1 MNSINN
7 YINQM
12 NRNGGVSSFGSVEDL
27 IKTSLGGSF
36 ITEQKK
42 EETHPIKEETIKEE
56 SNIPSPKEVDEL
68 INSSIKRLN
77 NFDPSTFKKK
87 SSDNSLLENEGFE
100 RPILGGPE
108 SSHTVHDRTFRNEIQ
123 DDEPQ
128 EIRIPKKQETVSS
141 KLNNYYPFY
150 RDIEEVFECKVTI
163 EGTAANSVVRLLLET
178 ETWDVIFQGK
188 IKKDGIC
195 SIPIKKLSL
204 FPVGTIGKATLE
216 VIVDDI
222 LFTPWENPF
231 RIEESK
237 KVEVE
242 VFKRRPK

>member
-1 MNSINN
+1 MDSINN
-7 YINQM
+7 YINNM
-12 NRNGGVSSFGSVEDL
+12 NRNGGINSFGSVEDL
-27 IKTSLGGSF
+27 IRTSLGGSF
-36 ITEQKK
+36 SSDKK
-42 EETHPIKEETIKEE
+42 REDL
-56 SNIPSPKEVDEL
+56 SSPKEEIRSTEEIHQEEED
-68 INSSIKRLN
+68 IIKSSIERLK
-77 NFDPSTFKKK
+77 NFDPSAYKKK
-87 SSDNSLLENEGFE
+87 SVDSFT
-100 RPILGGPE
+100 PK
-108 SSHTVHDRTFRNEIQ
+108 
-123 DDEPQ
+123 DEEETIPDLK
-128 EIRIPKKQETVSS
+128 IPKKQETVSS
-141 KLNNYYPFY
+141 KISNYYPFY

-163 EGTAANSVVRLLLET
+163 EGTASNSTVRLLLET
-178 ETWDVIFQGK
+178 ESWDIVFQGK

>member
-1 MNSINN
+1 
-7 YINQM
+7 M
-12 NRNGGVSSFGSVEDL
+12 NRMGGINSFGSVEDL
-27 IKTSLGGSF
+27 IRTSLGGSF
-36 ITEQKK
+36 IDQTPTRK
-42 EETHPIKEETIKEE
+42 EEKVESDTEISGEEEIEE
-56 SNIPSPKEVDEL
+56 I
-68 INSSIKRLN
+68 INSSIQRLK
-77 NFDPSTFKKK
+77 NFDPSAYKKK
-87 SSDNSLLENEGFE
+87 PTSFHREEPENLRDTYREEKIE
-100 RPILGGPE
+100 RE
-108 SSHTVHDRTFRNEIQ
+108 EVK
-123 DDEPQ
+123 
-128 EIRIPKKQETVSS
+128 IPKKQETVSS
-141 KLNNYYPFY
+141 KISNYYPFY

-163 EGTAANSVVRLLLET
+163 EGTASNSIVRLLLET

-204 FPVGTIGKATLE
+204 FPIGTIGKATLE

>member
-1 MNSINN
+1 MDSINN
-7 YINQM
+7 YVNNM
-12 NRNGGVSSFGSVEDL
+12 NRNGGINSFGSVEDL
-27 IKTSLGGSF
+27 IRTSLGGSF
-36 ITEQKK
+36 LADKKK
-42 EETHPIKEETIKEE
+42 EEEESPRKEEIAVEDPIYQEEEDIIK
-56 SNIPSPKEVDEL
+56 
-68 INSSIKRLN
+68 SSIQRLK
-77 NFDPSTFKKK
+77 NFDPSTYKKK
-87 SSDNSLLENEGFE
+87 S
-100 RPILGGPE
+100 PE
-108 SSHTVHDRTFRNEIQ
+108 SFKFQESPEKEEF
-123 DDEPQ
+123 Q
-128 EIRIPKKQETVSS
+128 EIKIPKKQETVSS
-141 KLNNYYPFY
+141 KINNYYPFY

-163 EGTAANSVVRLLLET
+163 EGTASNSIVRLLLET
-178 ETWDVIFQGK
+178 ESWDIVFQGK

>member
-1 MNSINN
+1 MDSINN
-7 YINQM
+7 YVNQM
-12 NRNGGVSSFGSVEDL
+12 NRMGGVNSFGSVEDL
-27 IKTSLGGSF
+27 IRTSLGGSF
-36 ITEQKK
+36 MDQTPPKK
-42 EETHPIKEETIKEE
+42 EEKIEAEIENPGDEEIGE
-56 SNIPSPKEVDEL
+56 I
-68 INSSIKRLN
+68 INSSIQRLK
-77 NFDPSTFKKK
+77 NFDPSTYKKK
-87 SSDNSLLENEGFE
+87 PTSFPEEEPRNPKDSYREE
-100 RPILGGPE
+100 RE
-108 SSHTVHDRTFRNEIQ
+108 EIK
-123 DDEPQ
+123 
-128 EIRIPKKQETVSS
+128 IPKKQETVSS
-141 KLNNYYPFY
+141 KINNYYPFY

-163 EGTAANSVVRLLLET
+163 EGTASNSIVRLLLET

>member
-1 MNSINN
+1 
-7 YINQM
+7 M
-12 NRNGGVSSFGSVEDL
+12 NRNGGISSFGSVEDL
-27 IKTSLGGSF
+27 IRTSLGGSF
-36 ITEQKK
+36 IDKNPPK
-42 EETHPIKEETIKEE
+42 EEEKIEAEIEIPRDEEIEE
-56 SNIPSPKEVDEL
+56 I
-68 INSSIKRLN
+68 INSSVQRLK
-77 NFDPSTFKKK
+77 NFDPSTYKKK
-87 SSDNSLLENEGFE
+87 PASFHREEPEIPKNLYREE
-100 RPILGGPE
+100 RE
-108 SSHTVHDRTFRNEIQ
+108 EIK
-123 DDEPQ
+123 
-128 EIRIPKKQETVSS
+128 IPKKQETVSS
-141 KLNNYYPFY
+141 KISNYYPFY

-163 EGTAANSVVRLLLET
+163 EGTASNSIVRLLLET

-242 VFKRRPK
+242 VFKRRTK

>member
-1 MNSINN
+1 MDSINN
-7 YINQM
+7 YVNQM
-12 NRNGGVSSFGSVEDL
+12 NRTGGINSFGSVEDL
-27 IKTSLGGSF
+27 IRTSLGGSF
-36 ITEQKK
+36 MDQTPPKK
-42 EETHPIKEETIKEE
+42 EEKIEAEIETPGDEEIGE
-56 SNIPSPKEVDEL
+56 I
-68 INSSIKRLN
+68 INSSIQRLK
-77 NFDPSTFKKK
+77 NFDPSTYNKK
-87 SSDNSLLENEGFE
+87 STSFKREQ
-100 RPILGGPE
+100 PE
-108 SSHTVHDRTFRNEIQ
+108 SPKDLYREEI
-123 DDEPQ
+123 E
-128 EIRIPKKQETVSS
+128 EIKISKKQETVSS
-141 KLNNYYPFY
+141 KISNYYPFY

-163 EGTAANSVVRLLLET
+163 EGTASNSIVRLLLET

>member
-1 MNSINN
+1 MDSINN

-12 NRNGGVSSFGSVEDL
+12 NRNGGISSFGSVEDL
-27 IKTSLGGSF
+27 IRTSLGGSF
-36 ITEQKK
+36 IDKNPPK
-42 EETHPIKEETIKEE
+42 EEEKIEAEIEIPRDEEIEE
-56 SNIPSPKEVDEL
+56 I
-68 INSSIKRLN
+68 INSSVQRLK
-77 NFDPSTFKKK
+77 NFDPSTYKKK
-87 SSDNSLLENEGFE
+87 PASFHREEPEIPKNLYREE
-100 RPILGGPE
+100 RE
-108 SSHTVHDRTFRNEIQ
+108 EIK
-123 DDEPQ
+123 
-128 EIRIPKKQETVSS
+128 IPKKQETVSS
-141 KLNNYYPFY
+141 KISNYYPFY

-163 EGTAANSVVRLLLET
+163 EGTASNSIVRLLLET

>member
-1 MNSINN
+1 MDSINN
-7 YINQM
+7 YVNNM
-12 NRNGGVSSFGSVEDL
+12 NRNGGINSFGSVEDL
-27 IKTSLGGSF
+27 IRTSLGGSF
-36 ITEQKK
+36 LADKKK
-42 EETHPIKEETIKEE
+42 EEEESPRKEEILVEDPIYQEEEDIIK
-56 SNIPSPKEVDEL
+56 
-68 INSSIKRLN
+68 SSIQRLK
-77 NFDPSTFKKK
+77 NFDPSTYKKK
-87 SSDNSLLENEGFE
+87 S
-100 RPILGGPE
+100 PE
-108 SSHTVHDRTFRNEIQ
+108 SFKFQESPEKEEF
-123 DDEPQ
+123 Q
-128 EIRIPKKQETVSS
+128 EIKIPKKQETVSS
-141 KLNNYYPFY
+141 KINNYYPFY

-163 EGTAANSVVRLLLET
+163 EGTASNSIVRLLLET
-178 ETWDVIFQGK
+178 ESWDIVFQGK

-242 VFKRRPK
+242 VFKRRTK

>member
-1 MNSINN
+1 MDSINEYVN
-7 YINQM
+7 NM
-12 NRNGGVSSFGSVEDL
+12 NRNGGINSFGSVEDL
-27 IKTSLGGSF
+27 IRTSLGGSF
-36 ITEQKK
+36 LADKKK
-42 EETHPIKEETIKEE
+42 EEETSPRKEEIPAEDPIYQEEEDIIK
-56 SNIPSPKEVDEL
+56 
-68 INSSIKRLN
+68 SSIQRLK
-77 NFDPSTFKKK
+77 NFDPSTYKKK
-87 SSDNSLLENEGFE
+87 S
-100 RPILGGPE
+100 PE
-108 SSHTVHDRTFRNEIQ
+108 SFKFQESPEKEEF
-123 DDEPQ
+123 Q
-128 EIRIPKKQETVSS
+128 EIKIPKKQETVSS
-141 KLNNYYPFY
+141 KINNYYPFY

-163 EGTAANSVVRLLLET
+163 EGTASNSIVRLLLET
-178 ETWDVIFQGK
+178 ESWDIVFQGK

-242 VFKRRPK
+242 VFRRRPK

>member
-1 MNSINN
+1 MDSINN
-7 YINQM
+7 YVNNM
-12 NRNGGVSSFGSVEDL
+12 NRNGGINSFGSVEDL
-27 IKTSLGGSF
+27 IRTSLGGSF
-36 ITEQKK
+36 LADKKK
-42 EETHPIKEETIKEE
+42 EEEESPRKEEIAVEDPIYQEEEDIIK
-56 SNIPSPKEVDEL
+56 
-68 INSSIKRLN
+68 SSIQRLK
-77 NFDPSTFKKK
+77 NFDPSTHKKK
-87 SSDNSLLENEGFE
+87 S
-100 RPILGGPE
+100 PE
-108 SSHTVHDRTFRNEIQ
+108 SFKFQESPEKEEF
-123 DDEPQ
+123 Q
-128 EIRIPKKQETVSS
+128 EIKIPKKQETVSS
-141 KLNNYYPFY
+141 KINNYYPFY

-163 EGTAANSVVRLLLET
+163 EGTASNSIVRLLLET
-178 ETWDVIFQGK
+178 ESWDIVFQGK

>member
-1 MNSINN
+1 MDSINN

-12 NRNGGVSSFGSVEDL
+12 NRNGGISSFGSVEDL
-27 IKTSLGGSF
+27 IRTSLGGSF
-36 ITEQKK
+36 IDKNPPKK
-42 EETHPIKEETIKEE
+42 EEKIEPEVEIPEDEEIEE
-56 SNIPSPKEVDEL
+56 I
-68 INSSIKRLN
+68 INSSIQRLK
-77 NFDPSTFKKK
+77 NFDPSSYKKK
-87 SSDNSLLENEGFE
+87 PASFHREE
-100 RPILGGPE
+100 PE
-108 SSHTVHDRTFRNEIQ
+108 SPKDLYREEI
-123 DDEPQ
+123 E
-128 EIRIPKKQETVSS
+128 EIKIPKKQETVSS
-141 KLNNYYPFY
+141 KISNYYPFY

-163 EGTAANSVVRLLLET
+163 EGTASNSIVRLLLET

-242 VFKRRPK
+242 VFKRRTK

>member
-1 MNSINN
+1 
-7 YINQM
+7 M
-12 NRNGGVSSFGSVEDL
+12 NRMGGVNSFGSVEDL
-27 IKTSLGGSF
+27 IRTSLGGSF
-36 ITEQKK
+36 VDKNPPK
-42 EETHPIKEETIKEE
+42 EEEKIESEIEIPEDEATEEI
-56 SNIPSPKEVDEL
+56 
-68 INSSIKRLN
+68 INSSIQRLK
-77 NFDPSTFKKK
+77 NFDPSTYKKK
-87 SSDNSLLENEGFE
+87 STS
-100 RPILGGPE
+100 
-108 SSHTVHDRTFRNEIQ
+108 FREE
-123 DDEPQ
+123 EPQ
-128 EIRIPKKQETVSS
+128 NPKDLYRGEREEIKIPKKQETVSS
-141 KLNNYYPFY
+141 KINNYYPFY

-163 EGTAANSVVRLLLET
+163 EGTASNSIVRLLLET
-178 ETWDVIFQGK
+178 EAWDVIFQGK

>member
-1 MNSINN
+1 MDSINN
-7 YINQM
+7 YVNNM
-12 NRNGGVSSFGSVEDL
+12 NRNGGINSFGSVEDL
-27 IKTSLGGSF
+27 IRTSLGGSF
-36 ITEQKK
+36 LVDKKK
-42 EETHPIKEETIKEE
+42 EEEESPRKEEIAVEDPIYQEEEDIIK
-56 SNIPSPKEVDEL
+56 
-68 INSSIKRLN
+68 SSIQRLK
-77 NFDPSTFKKK
+77 NFDPSTYKKK
-87 SSDNSLLENEGFE
+87 S
-100 RPILGGPE
+100 PE
-108 SSHTVHDRTFRNEIQ
+108 SFKFQESPEKEEF
-123 DDEPQ
+123 Q
-128 EIRIPKKQETVSS
+128 EIKIPKKQETVSS
-141 KLNNYYPFY
+141 KINNYYPFY

-163 EGTAANSVVRLLLET
+163 EGTASNSIVRLLLET
-178 ETWDVIFQGK
+178 ESWDIVFQGK

>member
-1 MNSINN
+1 MNPINEYVN
-7 YINQM
+7 NM
-12 NRNGGVSSFGSVEDL
+12 NRNGGISSFGSVEDL
-27 IKTSLGGSF
+27 IRTSLGGSF
-36 ITEQKK
+36 LVDKKK
-42 EETHPIKEETIKEE
+42 EEETSPRKEEIPAEDPIYQEEEDIIK
-56 SNIPSPKEVDEL
+56 
-68 INSSIKRLN
+68 SSIQRLK
-77 NFDPSTFKKK
+77 NFDPSTYKKK
-87 SSDNSLLENEGFE
+87 S
-100 RPILGGPE
+100 PE
-108 SSHTVHDRTFRNEIQ
+108 SFKFQESPEKEEF
-123 DDEPQ
+123 Q
-128 EIRIPKKQETVSS
+128 EIKIPKKQETVSS
-141 KLNNYYPFY
+141 KINNYYPFY

-163 EGTAANSVVRLLLET
+163 EGTASNSIVRLLLET
-178 ETWDVIFQGK
+178 ESWDIVFQGK

>member
-1 MNSINN
+1 
-7 YINQM
+7 M
-12 NRNGGVSSFGSVEDL
+12 NRKGGISSFGSVEDL
-27 IKTSLGGSF
+27 IRTSLGGSF
-36 ITEQKK
+36 LSDVKK
-42 EETHPIKEETIKEE
+42 EEETPKEEEIQNPE
-56 SNIPSPKEVDEL
+56 PKEDIED
-68 INSSIKRLN
+68 IITSSIQRLK
-77 NFDPSTFKKK
+77 NFDPSKYNKKPQ
-87 SSDNSLLENEGFE
+87 DNVNPREESKFR
-100 RPILGGPE
+100 RPE
-108 SSHTVHDRTFRNEIQ
+108 YDSNREEIFNK
-123 DDEPQ
+123 E
-128 EIRIPKKQETVSS
+128 EIKIPKKQETVSS
-141 KLNNYYPFY
+141 KISNYYPFY

-163 EGTAANSVVRLLLET
+163 EGTASNSIVRLLLET

-242 VFKRRPK
+242 VFKRRAK

>member
-1 MNSINN
+1 MDSINN

-12 NRNGGVSSFGSVEDL
+12 NRNGGISSFGSVEDL
-27 IKTSLGGSF
+27 IRTSLGGSF
-36 ITEQKK
+36 IDKNPPK
-42 EETHPIKEETIKEE
+42 EEEKIEAEIEIPEDEEIEE
-56 SNIPSPKEVDEL
+56 I
-68 INSSIKRLN
+68 INSSIQRLK
-77 NFDPSTFKKK
+77 NFDPSSYKKK
-87 SSDNSLLENEGFE
+87 PASFHREEPEIPKNLYREE
-100 RPILGGPE
+100 RE
-108 SSHTVHDRTFRNEIQ
+108 EIK
-123 DDEPQ
+123 
-128 EIRIPKKQETVSS
+128 IPKKQETVSS
-141 KLNNYYPFY
+141 KISNYYPFY

-163 EGTAANSVVRLLLET
+163 EGTASNSIVRLLLET

-242 VFKRRPK
+242 VFKRRTK

>member
-1 MNSINN
+1 MDSINN
-7 YINQM
+7 YVNQM
-12 NRNGGVSSFGSVEDL
+12 NRMGGVNSFGSVEDL
-27 IKTSLGGSF
+27 IRTSLGGSF
-36 ITEQKK
+36 MDQTPPKK
-42 EETHPIKEETIKEE
+42 EEKIEAEIETPGDEEIEE
-56 SNIPSPKEVDEL
+56 I
-68 INSSIKRLN
+68 INSSIKRLK
-77 NFDPSTFKKK
+77 NFDPSTYKKK
-87 SSDNSLLENEGFE
+87 PTSFQRVE
-100 RPILGGPE
+100 PE
-108 SSHTVHDRTFRNEIQ
+108 IPKDLYREEI
-123 DDEPQ
+123 E
-128 EIRIPKKQETVSS
+128 EIKIPKKQETVSS
-141 KLNNYYPFY
+141 KISNYYPFY

-163 EGTAANSVVRLLLET
+163 EGTASNSIVRLLLET

-242 VFKRRPK
+242 VFKRRAK

>member
-1 MNSINN
+1 MNPINS
-7 YINQM
+7 YINQI
-12 NRNGGVSSFGSVEDL
+12 NRSGGISSFGSVEDL

-36 ITEQKK
+36 IDSIPKQ
-42 EETHPIKEETIKEE
+42 EEPPQREEPFHSHEEEDEEIERTIQ
-56 SNIPSPKEVDEL
+56 D
-68 INSSIKRLN
+68 SIQRLK
-77 NFDPSTFKKK
+77 NFDPSQYKKK
-87 SSDNSLLENEGFE
+87 VSPTPRDYTE
-100 RPILGGPE
+100 RIKRDPIDIRDEEEIEEIPIL
-108 SSHTVHDRTFRNEIQ
+108 
-123 DDEPQ
+123 
-128 EIRIPKKQETVSS
+128 KKQKQEASS
-141 KLNNYYPFY
+141 KKISNYYPFY
-150 RDIEEVFECKVTI
+150 RDVEEVFECKVTI
-163 EGTAANSVVRLLLET
+163 EGTASNSIVRLLLET

-242 VFKRRPK
+242 VFKRRTK

>member
-1 MNSINN
+1 
-7 YINQM
+7 M
-12 NRNGGVSSFGSVEDL
+12 NRNGGINSFGSVEDL
-27 IKTSLGGSF
+27 IRTSLGGSF
-36 ITEQKK
+36 LVDKKK
-42 EETHPIKEETIKEE
+42 EEEESPRKEEIAVEDPIYQEEEDIIK
-56 SNIPSPKEVDEL
+56 
-68 INSSIKRLN
+68 SSIQRLK
-77 NFDPSTFKKK
+77 NFDPSTYKKK
-87 SSDNSLLENEGFE
+87 S
-100 RPILGGPE
+100 PE
-108 SSHTVHDRTFRNEIQ
+108 SFKFQESPEKEEF
-123 DDEPQ
+123 Q
-128 EIRIPKKQETVSS
+128 EIKIPKKQETVSS
-141 KLNNYYPFY
+141 KINNYYPFY

-163 EGTAANSVVRLLLET
+163 EGTASNSIVRLLLET
-178 ETWDVIFQGK
+178 ESWDIVFQGK

>member
-1 MNSINN
+1 MDSINN
-7 YINQM
+7 YINNM
-12 NRNGGVSSFGSVEDL
+12 NRSGGINSFGSVEDL
-27 IKTSLGGSF
+27 IRTSLGGSF
-36 ITEQKK
+36 LENKKK
-42 EETHPIKEETIKEE
+42 EKE
-56 SNIPSPKEVDEL
+56 IPSQEDEIQSTL
-68 INSSIKRLN
+68 PDYSDEDDIINSSIQRLK
-77 NFDPSTFKKK
+77 NFDPSSYKKKTTDTFKVP
-87 SSDNSLLENEGFE
+87 SDSYTQKVTPDHREKE
-100 RPILGGPE
+100 
-108 SSHTVHDRTFRNEIQ
+108 
-123 DDEPQ
+123 EPVQ
-128 EIRIPKKQETVSS
+128 QKIPKRPENLSS
-141 KLNNYYPFY
+141 KISNYYPFY

-163 EGTAANSVVRLLLET
+163 EGTASNSIVRLLLET
-178 ETWDVIFQGK
+178 ESWDIVFQGK

>member
-1 MNSINN
+1 MDSINN

-12 NRNGGVSSFGSVEDL
+12 NRNGGISSFGSVEDL
-27 IKTSLGGSF
+27 IRTSLGGSF
-36 ITEQKK
+36 VDKNPPK
-42 EETHPIKEETIKEE
+42 EEEKIEAEIEIPRDEEIEE
-56 SNIPSPKEVDEL
+56 I
-68 INSSIKRLN
+68 INSSVQRLK
-77 NFDPSTFKKK
+77 NFDPSAYKKK
-87 SSDNSLLENEGFE
+87 PTSFQREE
-100 RPILGGPE
+100 PE
-108 SSHTVHDRTFRNEIQ
+108 SPKDLYREEI
-123 DDEPQ
+123 E
-128 EIRIPKKQETVSS
+128 EIKIPKKQETVSS
-141 KLNNYYPFY
+141 KISNYYPFY

-163 EGTAANSVVRLLLET
+163 EGTASNSIVRLLLET

-242 VFKRRPK
+242 VFKRRTK

>member
-1 MNSINN
+1 MDSINN
-7 YINQM
+7 YVNNM
-12 NRNGGVSSFGSVEDL
+12 NRNGGINSFGSVEDL
-27 IKTSLGGSF
+27 IRTSLGGSF
-36 ITEQKK
+36 LADKKK
-42 EETHPIKEETIKEE
+42 EEEESPRKEEILVEDPIYQEEEDIIK
-56 SNIPSPKEVDEL
+56 
-68 INSSIKRLN
+68 SSIQRLK
-77 NFDPSTFKKK
+77 NFDPSTYKKK
-87 SSDNSLLENEGFE
+87 S
-100 RPILGGPE
+100 PE
-108 SSHTVHDRTFRNEIQ
+108 SFKFQESPEKEEF
-123 DDEPQ
+123 Q
-128 EIRIPKKQETVSS
+128 EIKIPKKQETVSS
-141 KLNNYYPFY
+141 KINNYYPFY

-163 EGTAANSVVRLLLET
+163 EGTASNSIVRLLLET
-178 ETWDVIFQGK
+178 ESWDIVFQGK

-222 LFTPWENPF
+222 LFTPWESPF

>member
-1 MNSINN
+1 
-7 YINQM
+7 M
-12 NRNGGVSSFGSVEDL
+12 NRNGGINSFGSVEDL
-27 IKTSLGGSF
+27 IRTSLGGSF
-36 ITEQKK
+36 LADKKK
-42 EETHPIKEETIKEE
+42 EEEESPRKEEILVEDPIYQEEEDIIK
-56 SNIPSPKEVDEL
+56 
-68 INSSIKRLN
+68 SSIQRLK
-77 NFDPSTFKKK
+77 NFDPSTYKKK
-87 SSDNSLLENEGFE
+87 S
-100 RPILGGPE
+100 PE
-108 SSHTVHDRTFRNEIQ
+108 SFKFQESPEKEEF
-123 DDEPQ
+123 Q
-128 EIRIPKKQETVSS
+128 EIKIPKKQETVSS
-141 KLNNYYPFY
+141 KINNYYPFY

-163 EGTAANSVVRLLLET
+163 EGTASNSIVRLLLET
-178 ETWDVIFQGK
+178 ESWDIVFQGK

-242 VFKRRPK
+242 VFKRRTK

>member
-1 MNSINN
+1 
-7 YINQM
+7 M
-12 NRNGGVSSFGSVEDL
+12 NRNGGINSFGSVEDL
-27 IKTSLGGSF
+27 IRTSLGGSF
-36 ITEQKK
+36 LADKKK
-42 EETHPIKEETIKEE
+42 EEEESPRKEEILVEDPIYQEEEDIIK
-56 SNIPSPKEVDEL
+56 
-68 INSSIKRLN
+68 SSIQRLK
-77 NFDPSTFKKK
+77 NFDPSTYKKK
-87 SSDNSLLENEGFE
+87 S
-100 RPILGGPE
+100 PE
-108 SSHTVHDRTFRNEIQ
+108 SFKFQESPEKEEF
-123 DDEPQ
+123 Q
-128 EIRIPKKQETVSS
+128 EIKIPKKQETVSS
-141 KLNNYYPFY
+141 KINNYYPFY

-163 EGTAANSVVRLLLET
+163 EGTASNSIVRLLLET
-178 ETWDVIFQGK
+178 ESWDIVFQGK

-222 LFTPWENPF
+222 LFTPWESPF

>member
-1 MNSINN
+1 MDSIDN
-7 YINQM
+7 YVNKM
-12 NRNGGVSSFGSVEDL
+12 NRNGGISSFGSVEDL
-27 IKTSLGGSF
+27 IRTSLGGSF
-36 ITEQKK
+36 VDQTPPKK
-42 EETHPIKEETIKEE
+42 EEKI
-56 SNIPSPKEVDEL
+56 EVDLEIPEDEATEEI
-68 INSSIKRLN
+68 INSSIQRLK
-77 NFDPSTFKKK
+77 NFDPSTYKKK
-87 SSDNSLLENEGFE
+87 STS
-100 RPILGGPE
+100 
-108 SSHTVHDRTFRNEIQ
+108 FREE
-123 DDEPQ
+123 EPQ
-128 EIRIPKKQETVSS
+128 NPKDLYREEREEIKIPKKQETVSS
-141 KLNNYYPFY
+141 KINNYYPFY

-163 EGTAANSVVRLLLET
+163 EGTASNSIVRLLLET
-178 ETWDVIFQGK
+178 EAWDVIFQGK

>member
-1 MNSINN
+1 MDSINN

-12 NRNGGVSSFGSVEDL
+12 NRNGGISSFGSVEDL
-27 IKTSLGGSF
+27 IRTSLGGSF
-36 ITEQKK
+36 VDKNPPK
-42 EETHPIKEETIKEE
+42 EEEKIEAEIEIPEDEEIEE
-56 SNIPSPKEVDEL
+56 I
-68 INSSIKRLN
+68 INSSIQRLK
-77 NFDPSTFKKK
+77 NFDPSSYKKK
-87 SSDNSLLENEGFE
+87 PASFHREESEIPKNLYREE
-100 RPILGGPE
+100 RE
-108 SSHTVHDRTFRNEIQ
+108 EIK
-123 DDEPQ
+123 
-128 EIRIPKKQETVSS
+128 IPKKQETVSS
-141 KLNNYYPFY
+141 KISNYYPFY

-163 EGTAANSVVRLLLET
+163 EGTASNSIVRLLLET

-204 FPVGTIGKATLE
+204 FPIGTIGKATLE

-242 VFKRRPK
+242 VFKRRTK